1 MGQDAWVPPGWRD
14 ATDHVIVFGLRGL
27 GVRIV
32 EQLHSAGV
40 DVVVVDDQMD
50 RRLISVLEGWRVPRM
65 VTTPDLTATLAAAG
79 IAGAR
84 ALIAV
89 ADDDLETLEV
99 ALVANNVRRDL
110 RVVLRMVNTAVAGAV
125 AEVTGAGT
133 VLDVTALA
141 APSVVEACLR
151 QATRELDLGGE
162 TFTVLETR
170 AERSSTLRE
179 LYGDL
184 APLAVIADG
193 GNAVELCPGRDQP
206 VTAGDRVVV
215 IGAGAELAGL
225 GPVPNPARRDDVIG
239 RRRRRGRET
248 VQRRAVRAWHLAW
261 SDTTRP
267 FRVTFSA
274 LVALVLVSTIVLHL
288 SYRRP
293 GGLSLLDGLYF
304 TVETVVTVGF
314 GDFTYSSQSPW
325 LVVFGLVLMIGG
337 AGLVTALLAL
347 LTNVLVSRRIA
358 ETLGYREVEQA
369 TDHVVVVGLGA
380 VGLRVVEGLVDEGA
394 SVVVVERDDN
404 NRNLARARALR
415 VPVLIAD
422 ATVDSTMEAA
432 NVADSCAVAVMTS
445 NDLTNIETG
454 LAMRSHLRRT
464 GRDIPVVLRVFDRN
478 MGRIVERDFGFR
490 YVRSTSA
497 LAAPWFVGAA
507 LGLDILST
515 FYVEREL
522 LLVARLTVAVSGGLA
537 GLAMQ
542 QLPAHLRVV
551 AIARAEG
558 GHLEHPPR
566 RDTRFAPGD
575 RAYVI
580 GPYREMLVA
589 LRRDAE
595 ADGAV
600 TPASEG
606 PTGHR
611 EPEPRPAP

>member
-1 MGQDAWVPPGWRD
+1 MGQDAGMPGGWRD
-14 ATDHVIVFGLRGL
+14 ASGHVIVFGLRGL

-65 VTTPDLTATLAAAG
+65 VATPDLTATLTAAG
-79 IAGAR
+79 ITGAR

-89 ADDDLETLEV
+89 ADDDLQTLEV
-99 ALVANNVRRDL
+99 ALVANNLRRDL

-125 AEVTGAGT
+125 AEVTGSGT

-151 QATRELDLGGE
+151 QATFDLELGGE
-162 TFTVLETR
+162 SFTVLETS
-170 AERSSTLRE
+170 AQQSSTLRD

-184 APLAVIADG
+184 APLAVITDG

-206 VTAGDRVVV
+206 VAMGDRVVV
-215 IGAGAELAGL
+215 IGGGAELAAL
-225 GPVPNPARRDDVIG
+225 GPARAAAGGDEGSV
-239 RRRRRGRET
+239 RRRPRGATLR
-248 VQRRAVRAWHLAW
+248 RRAARGWRLAW

-267 FRVTFSA
+267 IRVTFSA
-274 LVALVLVSTIVLHL
+274 LVALVLISTIVLHL

-293 GGLSLLDGLYF
+293 GGMSLLNGLYF

-325 LVVFGLVLMIGG
+325 LVVFGLFLMIAG

-347 LTNVLVSRRIA
+347 FTNVLVSRRIA
-358 ETLGYREVEQA
+358 ETLGYRQVEQA

-380 VGLRVVEGLVDEGA
+380 IGLRVVEGLVNAGA
-394 SVVVVERDDN
+394 SVVVVERDDD
-404 NRNLARARALR
+404 NRNLGRARALG

-422 ATVDSTMEAA
+422 ATTDNTLEQA

-454 LAMRSHLRRT
+454 LAVRSHIRGR

-522 LLVARLTVAVSGGLA
+522 LLVARLTVATSGGLA

-542 QLPAHLRVV
+542 QLPARVRVV

-566 RDTRFAPGD
+566 RGTRFAPGD

-580 GPYREMLVA
+580 GPYRELLVA

-595 ADGAV
+595 AGAGDATAERPV
-600 TPASEG
+600 GGA
-606 PTGHR
+606 R
-611 EPEPRPAP
+611 PEPRPTP

>member
-1 MGQDAWVPPGWRD
+1 MPRVWRD

-40 DVVVVDDQMD
+40 DVVVVDDQVD
-50 RRLISVLEGWRVPRM
+50 RRLISGLEGWQVPRM
-65 VTTPDLTATLAAAG
+65 VATPDLTATLAAAG

-89 ADDDLETLEV
+89 ADDDLDTLEV
-99 ALVANNVRRDL
+99 ALVAHSTRRDL

-125 AEVTGAGT
+125 AEVTGSGT

-151 QATRELDLGGE
+151 LATRDLDLGGE

-170 AERSSTLRE
+170 AERSSTLRD

-184 APLAVIADG
+184 APLAIIADQD
-193 GNAVELCPGRDQP
+193 NTVELCPGRDQA
-206 VTAGDRVVV
+206 VSAGDRVVA
-215 IGAGAELAGL
+215 IGIGAELDGL
-225 GPVPNPARRDDVIG
+225 GPVRTATG
-239 RRRRRGRET
+239 GAAGSRRRRGST
-248 VQRRAVRAWHLAW
+248 ARARAARAWHLAW
-261 SDTTRP
+261 SETTLPLRA
-267 FRVTFSA
+267 TFSA
-274 LVALVLVSTIVLHL
+274 LVALVLVSTVVLHL

-325 LVVFGLVLMIGG
+325 LVVFGLVLMIAG

-358 ETLGYREVEQA
+358 ETLGQRQIERM
-369 TDHVVVVGLGA
+369 TDHVVVIGLGA
-380 VGLRVVEGLVDEGA
+380 IGLRVVEGLLAQGS
-394 SVVVVERDDN
+394 SVVVIERDGD
-404 NRNLARARALR
+404 NRNLARARALG

-422 ATVDSTMEAA
+422 ATNDGALEMA
-432 NVADSCAVAVMTS
+432 NVGDSCAVAVMTS

-454 LAMRSHLRRT
+454 LAMRSHLRRA
-464 GRDIPVVLRVFDRN
+464 GRDTPVVLRVFDRN
-478 MGRIVERDFGFR
+478 LGRSIERDFGFR

-515 FYVEREL
+515 
-522 LLVARLTVAVSGGLA
+522 
-537 GLAMQ
+537 
-542 QLPAHLRVV
+542 
-551 AIARAEG
+551 
-558 GHLEHPPR
+558 
-566 RDTRFAPGD
+566 
-575 RAYVI
+575 
-580 GPYREMLVA
+580 
-589 LRRDAE
+589 
-595 ADGAV
+595 
-600 TPASEG
+600 
-606 PTGHR
+606 
-611 EPEPRPAP
+611 

>member
-1 MGQDAWVPPGWRD
+1 MPRGWRD

-40 DVVVVDDQMD
+40 NVVVVDDQTD
-50 RRLISVLEGWRVPRM
+50 RRLISVLEGWQVPRM
-65 VTTPDLTATLAAAG
+65 VATPDLTATLAAAG

-89 ADDDLETLEV
+89 ADDDLDTLEV

-125 AEVTGAGT
+125 AEVTGSGT

-151 QATRELDLGGE
+151 QATRDLDLGGE

-170 AERSSTLRE
+170 AARSSTLRD

-184 APLAVIADG
+184 APLAVITDD
-193 GNAVELCPGRDQP
+193 GNAVDLCPGRDQP

-215 IGAGAELAGL
+215 IGAGSELAGL
-225 GPVPNPARRDDVIG
+225 GPARIPARSVDTVARNRH
-239 RRRRRGRET
+239 RRRHQEALR
-248 VQRRAVRAWHLAW
+248 RRASRAWRLVW

-274 LVALVLVSTIVLHL
+274 LVALVVISTIVLHL

-293 GGLSLLDGLYF
+293 GGMSLLNGLYF

-325 LVVFGLVLMIGG
+325 LVVFGLVLMIAG

-358 ETLGYREVEQA
+358 ETLGHRQIEQA

-380 VGLRVVEGLVDEGA
+380 IGLRVVEGLVEEGIP
-394 SVVVVERDDN
+394 VVVVERDDD
-404 NRNLARARALR
+404 NRNLPRARALA

-422 ATVDSTMEAA
+422 ATTDGTIEMA
-432 NVADSCAVAVMTS
+432 NVADSVAVAVMTS

-454 LAMRSHLRRT
+454 LAMRSHTRRT

-522 LLVARLTVAVSGGLA
+522 LLVARLTVAAAGGLA

-542 QLPAHLRVV
+542 QLPARLRVV

-580 GPYREMLVA
+580 GPYRELLVA

-595 ADGAV
+595 ADAV
-600 TPASEG
+600 ETATAER
-606 PTGHR
+606 PTAR
-611 EPEPRPAP
+611 PESDPRPAP

>member
-1 MGQDAWVPPGWRD
+1 M
-14 ATDHVIVFGLRGL
+14 FGLRGL

-50 RRLISVLEGWRVPRM
+50 RRLISVLEGWQVPRM
-65 VTTPDLTATLAAAG
+65 VATPDLTTTLAAAG

-99 ALVANNVRRDL
+99 ALVAHNARRDL

-125 AEVTGAGT
+125 AEVTGSGT

-151 QATRELDLGGE
+151 QATRNLDLGGE

-170 AERSSTLRE
+170 AERSSTLRD

-184 APLAVIADG
+184 APLAVITEDG
-193 GNAVELCPGRDQP
+193 DTVDLCPGRDQP
-206 VTAGDRVVV
+206 VTAADRVVV
-215 IGAGAELAGL
+215 IGAGSELAGL
-225 GPVPNPARRDDVIG
+225 GPARTAAPRDDIVVRD
-239 RRRRRGRET
+239 RRRQQETIRRR
-248 VQRRAVRAWHLAW
+248 VARAWHLVW
-261 SDTTRP
+261 SDATRP
-267 FRVTFSA
+267 FRITFSA
-274 LVALVLVSTIVLHL
+274 LVALVLISTIVLHL

-293 GGLSLLDGLYF
+293 GGMSLLNGLYF

-358 ETLGYREVEQA
+358 ETLGHRQIEQA

-380 VGLRVVEGLVDEGA
+380 IGLRVVEGLVDQGA
-394 SVVVVERDDN
+394 SVVVVERDNN
-404 NRNLARARALR
+404 NRNLARARALG

-422 ATVDSTMEAA
+422 ATTDSTIEAA

-454 LAMRSHLRRT
+454 LAMRSHMRQT

-515 FYVEREL
+515 FYVELEL
-522 LLVARLTVAVSGGLA
+522 LLVARLTVAASGGLA

-542 QLPAHLRVV
+542 QLPARLRVV
-551 AIARAEG
+551 AIARADG

-575 RAYVI
+575 QAYVI
-580 GPYREMLVA
+580 GPYRELLVA

-595 ADGAV
+595 ADAADR
-600 TPASEG
+600 P
-606 PTGHR
+606 
-611 EPEPRPAP
+611 EPDPDPRPAP